1 MTPDERAFLER
12 ARVGSLATVDEENRP
27 HVVPICFALLERPQV
42 ASPTAVTNRT
52 ASSESRSADGG
63 ANGRI
68 VSAIDEKPKATR
80 DLRRVRNIR
89 TNPQVTVLVDRYRED
104 WSRLAWVQVR
114 GRARILEPE
123 VSGHHSAVHALES
136 KYDQYAAHDLDE
148 RPIVSIRVDRTVSW
162 GALEDPEESVEEEWR
177 P

>member
-27 HVVPICFALLERPQV
+27 HAVPICFALLERPRV
-42 ASPTAVTNRT
+42 ASPTDVTNRT
-52 ASSESRSADGG
+52 ASSESRSADDG
-63 ANGRI
+63 AAVRI

-89 TNPQVTVLVDRYRED
+89 TNPQVTVLVDRYREG

-114 GRARILEPE
+114 GRAGILEPDASE
-123 VSGHHSAVHALES
+123 HHSAVHALES
-136 KYDQYAAHDLDE
+136 KYDQYATHDLDE
-148 RPIVSIRVDRTVSW
+148 RRIVSIYVDRTVSW
-162 GALEDPEESVEEEWR
+162 GALEDVEESVEEE
-177 P
+177 